1 MLDKA
6 LTLMGC
12 LRKRIIAEM
21 LTQQKERGGADKNL
35 DPYRNLKGDIDVFRR
50 TEGKGAMYLSS
61 DRICYRYSASTVLPF
76 SHKSRL
82 TS

>member
-21 LTQQKERGGADKNL
+21 LTQQKERG
-35 DPYRNLKGDIDVFRR
+35 VR
-50 TEGKGAMYLSS
+50 TKPWTHIE
-61 DRICYRYSASTVLPF
+61 I
-76 SHKSRL
+76 
-82 TS
+82 